1 MNEGR
6 PQSMTTDST
15 EEISQY
21 LEHLLKCDRFRKSP
35 SLNHL
40 LEYLVR
46 KAIEGRIDEI
56 KESIIAIDVFGRS
69 PEFDGRLDNIVR
81 VQAHRLRKILDAHY
95 ASEGVHDKYI
105 IAIPKG
111 SYIPAISPR
120 DEAEC
125 AAPSVPIERPREVH
139 STQLLPVVPVVQPGR
154 TLSWATLASVFL
166 AGALL
171 ATIVAWFV
179 APSGNSG
186 RAPVRPGEDARKA
199 PLSALWGSILQP
211 GVNCVVSFTNPVFLW
226 TRTAQ
231 SRLYTTY
238 QGPLSVPVGSQVDI
252 APGDPHVD
260 PELVKR
266 GRAFFFSDSW
276 TGTGEVFGMYR
287 LTKFFTE
294 AGHPL
299 KVVRSRALSF
309 ADLRDANVV
318 FVGSPWA
325 NDLQDKINPGS
336 TPLVC
341 LGSVKITNLEPRQ
354 GEAAAY
360 QQVFDP
366 KTNALTVTYT
376 LLSVLPGVT
385 PGTKIVSSAGIDTYG
400 TAAGVDF
407 LTSAAGISELIQ
419 RFDAQGHKKLPEFF
433 QAVLRTE
440 IVRGDPARTAV
451 IVTREIDRKVL
462 ATEPQRAGQ

>member
-1 MNEGR
+1 
-6 PQSMTTDST
+6 
-15 EEISQY
+15 
-21 LEHLLKCDRFRKSP
+21 
-35 SLNHL
+35 
-40 LEYLVR
+40 
-46 KAIEGRIDEI
+46 
-56 KESIIAIDVFGRS
+56 
-69 PEFDGRLDNIVR
+69 
-81 VQAHRLRKILDAHY
+81 
-95 ASEGVHDKYI
+95 
-105 IAIPKG
+105 
-111 SYIPAISPR
+111 
-120 DEAEC
+120 
-125 AAPSVPIERPREVH
+125 
-139 STQLLPVVPVVQPGR
+139 
-154 TLSWATLASVFL
+154 
-166 AGALL
+166 
-171 ATIVAWFV
+171 
-179 APSGNSG
+179 
-186 RAPVRPGEDARKA
+186 
-199 PLSALWGSILQP
+199 
-211 GVNCVVSFTNPVFLW
+211 
-226 TRTAQ
+226 
-231 SRLYTTY
+231 
-238 QGPLSVPVGSQVDI
+238 
-252 APGDPHVD
+252 
-260 PELVKR
+260 
-266 GRAFFFSDSW
+266 
-276 TGTGEVFGMYR
+276 MYR

-341 LGSVKITNLEPRQ
+341 LGSVKITDLEPRQ